1 MGDFEVE
8 ANEIFKQEA
17 DELTTV
23 QNLEDGL
30 NRFGYSKDDR
40 ITRRDLAIIYSK
52 IKNEME
58 AEIFRLANSSSYSDA
73 KEMRGRL
80 TSIRKEFDD
89 LQLTGA
95 ANIRNDQKE
104 YFEKANHV
112 LHQDLSKRH
121 EGNIDELTS
130 YFQKLK
136 SDEDFFHTI
145 QTDNLTQTISKIH
158 KPKMRYSKRLI
169 ELFKAEYGLNKLNQY
184 DDAIKVRKMINKIL
198 PIEEKKFY
206 QNFERNLESKRI
218 KLEKLQ
224 DEDNARLDE
233 KILKMDWKSIRQREL
248 EAKMYFDYN
257 LL

>member
-1 MGDFEVE
+1 MGDFEVD

-40 ITRRDLAIIYSK
+40 ITRRDLATIYSK
-52 IKNEME
+52 IKKEME
-58 AEIFRLANSSSYSDA
+58 AEIFRLANSSFYSEA

-80 TSIRKEFDD
+80 TAIRQEFDD
-89 LQLTGA
+89 LQLNGA

-104 YFEKANHV
+104 YFEKATHV
-112 LHQDLSKRH
+112 LHHDLNRRH
-121 EGNIDELTS
+121 EEDVKELTN
-130 YFQKLK
+130 YFNKLK

-169 ELFKAEYGLNKLNQY
+169 ELFKAEYGLNNLNQY
-184 DDAIKVRKMINKIL
+184 DDALKVRKMINKIL
-198 PIEEKKFY
+198 PIEEK
-206 QNFERNLESKRI
+206 
-218 KLEKLQ
+218 
-224 DEDNARLDE
+224 
-233 KILKMDWKSIRQREL
+233 ILSQL
-248 EAKMYFDYN
+248 
-257 LL
+257 